1 MHRDAIL
8 AQEATTMYYTVTE
21 GRARLLERLN
31 LRDRSTYGVDWM
43 VLDAS
48 HARDAVRQWGS
59 FKAGTHPL
67 QGALEAQAASYR
79 TSVPGYVPAWNA
91 ESEIVSSDIDR
102 TLGALDEQRR
112 ELDELQARLRAVR
125 STVLGGAGPRR
136 RPRRARP
143 GRGAARGPGATP
155 RRRAA

>member
-67 QGALEAQAASYR
+67 QGAL
-79 TSVPGYVPAWNA
+79 
-91 ESEIVSSDIDR
+91 
-102 TLGALDEQRR
+102 DEQRR
-112 ELDELQARLRAVR
+112 ELDELQARLRDVR